1 MVAPVALEGHTVALG
16 LGATDTGQESLD
28 TGADRRLMA
37 KSNKG
42 SASRLSLSLYLS
54 LSAHFQKKQLST
66 LVTWVIIRDTLPL
79 VLIKYS

>member
-42 SASRLSLSLYLS
+42 SASCLS

>member
-42 SASRLSLSLYLS
+42 SASRLSLSL
-54 LSAHFQKKQLST
+54 SAHFQKKQLST